1 MKKYLARISIVMW
14 VFAAFFTL
22 MVFASIIVKWDSN
35 AFSYLFLLMPA
46 VAIVAA
52 ISFILTGT
60 IDVRKILKMCQDE
73 NKAP

>member
-14 VFAAFFTL
+14 GFAAFFTL
-22 MVFASIIVKWDSN
+22 MIFASIIVKWDSN
-35 AFSYLFLLMPA
+35 AFSYLLLLIPT

-60 IDVRKILKMCQDE
+60 IDARKILKMCQDE

>member
-14 VFAAFFTL
+14 GFAAFFTL
-22 MVFASIIVKWDSN
+22 MIFASIIVKWDSN
-35 AFSYLFLLMPA
+35 SFSYLFLLIPA